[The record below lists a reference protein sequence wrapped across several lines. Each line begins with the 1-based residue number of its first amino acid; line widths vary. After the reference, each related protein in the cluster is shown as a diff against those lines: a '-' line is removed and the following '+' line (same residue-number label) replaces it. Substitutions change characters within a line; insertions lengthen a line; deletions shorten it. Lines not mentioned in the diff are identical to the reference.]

1 MSVRCGECPV
11 DGTVTDAGPE
21 GPEDPVGS
29 QRMFCAVAKRITAA
43 TQRHRI
49 KRCITWYLKRR
60 EKRDKL
66 FLEFNHRYLAF
77 HVHHMCF
84 NLFEMFNM
92 QIYDNHM
99 CFNLFEMFNMQ
110 IYDHH

>member
-1 MSVRCGECPV
+1 MGAHNHQAIHWDKWSFAFLMSVRCEECPV

-49 KRCITWYLKRR
+49 KRCITW
-60 EKRDKL
+60 
-66 FLEFNHRYLAF
+66 
-77 HVHHMCF
+77 
-84 NLFEMFNM
+84 
-92 QIYDNHM
+92 
-99 CFNLFEMFNMQ
+99 
-110 IYDHH
+110 